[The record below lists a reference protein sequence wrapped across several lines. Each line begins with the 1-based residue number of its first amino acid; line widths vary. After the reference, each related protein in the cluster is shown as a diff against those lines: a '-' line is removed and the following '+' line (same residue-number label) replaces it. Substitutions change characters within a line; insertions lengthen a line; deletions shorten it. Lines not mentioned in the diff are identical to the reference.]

1 MEFDVEHC
9 FKYKIAYLAGIG
21 GEKCDQCT
29 RGYVQEAELT
39 ADHPVMNKTIPD
51 GEQQQVR
58 NPI

>member
-1 MEFDVEHC
+1 MSF
-9 FKYKIAYLAGIG
+9 FKGIG

-58 NPI
+58 KSNLIKFDPF